1 MKLTLKLD
9 VEYDPAVTDA
19 DSLASAL
26 DTLMATALS
35 TPGILDEYG
44 NPRIGKF
51 FVLPA
56 ATATAGANAAPPED
70 PSHRSLI
77 AMCERVAGTA
87 ESWGECSDMREALAV
102 FREVGQECRELLS
115 GIGQPCA
122 CEEPGYFCSGIPGIL
137 AHLENGGLAP
147 GAKVERCD
155 QCERY
160 PSDTAAWAKLVELG
174 LVPKSYALELDGP
187 LFRDQRELLLR
198 LHHAAGQ
205 SKSVTLGPEEHE
217 LLEGLLGLTDAIAD
231 QAADR
236 DGIDC
241 LIPEQG

>member
-1 MKLTLKLD
+1 MKSTLTID
-9 VEYDPAVTDA
+9 VEYDPDITD
-19 DSLASAL
+19 DESLAVAL
-26 DTLMATALS
+26 DRLMETALS
-35 TPGILDEYG
+35 TPDILDEYG
-44 NPRIGKF
+44 NPRVGQF

-56 ATATAGANAAPPED
+56 ATAPPGANAAPAED

-87 ESWGECSDMREALAV
+87 DSWGECSDMREALAV

-122 CEEPGYFCSGIPGIL
+122 CEEPGHFCSGISGIL
-137 AHLENGGLAP
+137 AHFENGSLAP
-147 GAKVERCD
+147 GAKVERCG

-160 PSDTAAWAKLVELG
+160 PSDAAAWAKLVEMG

-187 LFRDQRELLLR
+187 LFRTQRGLLLR

-205 SKSVTLGPEEHE
+205 GESVNLGPKEHE

-236 DGIDC
+236 DEIDC
-241 LIPEQG
+241 LIPEQE

>member
-1 MKLTLKLD
+1 MKSTLTID
-9 VEYDPAVTDA
+9 VEYDPHITD
-19 DSLASAL
+19 DESLASAL
-26 DTLMATALS
+26 DRLMETALS
-35 TPGILDEYG
+35 TPDILDEYG
-44 NPRIGKF
+44 NPRVGQF

-56 ATATAGANAAPPED
+56 ATAPAGANAAPPED

-87 ESWGECSDMREALAV
+87 DSWGDCSDMREALAV

-122 CEEPGYFCSGIPGIL
+122 CEKPSYFCSGIPGIL
-137 AHLENGGLAP
+137 AHLENGRLAP

-160 PSDTAAWAKLVELG
+160 PSDTAARAKLVELG
-174 LVPKSYALELDGP
+174 LVPKSYSLELDGP
-187 LFRDQRELLLR
+187 LFRTQRGLLLR
-198 LHHAAGQ
+198 LHHSAGQ
-205 SKSVTLGPEEHE
+205 GENVTLGPEEHE

-231 QAADR
+231 QAADCH
-236 DGIDC
+236 GIDC
-241 LIPEQG
+241 LLSERE